1 MRIKCAIGLLF
12 LLAGRFFGQ
21 TVTTLNLS
29 TQGHNPDFAS
39 FPFTRP
45 ISTGPAVPATCQL
58 GQMFFNTAA
67 PAGQNIYA
75 CTQTNTW
82 TLLGAFTLLPAG
94 PSTLGG
100 VVVTGSSALNVNS
113 NGLLSANV
121 GTGPG
126 TLAAGND
133 TRIANALQ
141 PTSQIP
147 ATNVTGLARSATI
160 DTTSASNISTGIF
173 NVSLFPTTI
182 NSNTTG
188 NAATASSLGIVPKGC
203 NVGQFSVGISAT
215 GTANC
220 AQVAYTQV
228 SGTPSTYNQTVQVA
242 GSAQTQRTIVNFAA
256 GSNLTITPSDNG
268 SNTTTLTISGTGLQA
283 PSTTNKLLKY
293 TTGSSTT
300 AAQASDVISALGFTP
315 QNASGLNAPGGYAGL
330 DSTGLLAI
338 NEIPLAINSNTTG
351 KAATATALAAT
362 PVVCPGGQFAT
373 GIGANGNAICG
384 TPTGTAGLPDPGS
397 NGLVK
402 RTAANADGIATPGT
416 DYYAPGMP
424 IQDAD
429 LPSIITSSITGNAA
443 SATALATAP
452 AVCPGGQF
460 ATGIGPTGTAI
471 CGSPTGTGGLPD
483 PGSNGLVKR
492 TATNA
497 DAVAIAGTD
506 YYAPG
511 TPIADADLPNTIT
524 SSITGNAATATAL
537 AAAPTACAG
546 GQFVI
551 QINAKGNP
559 VACGTAVTG
568 GPSFSSGSGVPA
580 ISNCTSTTQGSAYQQ
595 TGVTTSVP
603 NGGGNMLWVC
613 SSTGSSVNSGF
624 NWIPITGHQVNAMA
638 FGCAANGSSNDQ
650 PCIQAAINL
659 AQKINQYTTWDNGT
673 NYFGN
678 NVYLPCGDY
687 AISSPIV
694 LPRGG
699 STNSMSYDPNGGV
712 VGLVGENV
720 NCTALTGIVGSGFYG
735 VGGVQ
740 VLKVGSGYTSAPS
753 VTFAGG
759 GCSTEPTAVAT
770 VQGAGSTIAF
780 IDTVYM
786 TGYGTGCTSMPSCTI
801 SGGGGNGGTCIA
813 VGRAMIEWAPLPIDT
828 YKRTFGEKISQIRF
842 KEPNQDGVM
851 AIHFQS
857 SNYPI
862 NNGCTIG
869 WNDVCERMES
879 SEFTYLDF
887 LGSNDYN
894 PASFMLTGDCNT
906 CTISHFH
913 NNPSGGTLGGKY
925 QTPLIYT
932 SWANG
937 SIKDEADGFQ
947 YGNID
952 TLDCGGNKGG
962 SAPCFQGR
970 VQRTTIHDTFCDGIR
985 RNVGM
990 PICYAFYNSAIAE
1003 LTNIGNEG
1011 NVGVQMQLE
1020 NSQHFIVNNLG
1031 IGSPLVTN
1039 GDNPLGGLSLL
1050 GSSEN
1055 QFRNL
1060 YSMSTTSFATWGA
1073 YRVST
1078 DATSYQ
1084 NEFINYQIVGT
1095 SEVSISN
1102 TASNYMRY
1110 CLTGSTC
1117 NTNTPF
1123 STIGTAPY

>member
-1 MRIKCAIGLLF
+1 
-12 LLAGRFFGQ
+12 
-21 TVTTLNLS
+21 
-29 TQGHNPDFAS
+29 
-39 FPFTRP
+39 
-45 ISTGPAVPATCQL
+45 
-58 GQMFFNTAA
+58 
-67 PAGQNIYA
+67 
-75 CTQTNTW
+75 
-82 TLLGAFTLLPAG
+82 
-94 PSTLGG
+94 
-100 VVVTGSSALNVNS
+100 
-113 NGLLSANV
+113 
-121 GTGPG
+121 
-126 TLAAGND
+126 
-133 TRIANALQ
+133 
-141 PTSQIP
+141 
-147 ATNVTGLARSATI
+147 
-160 DTTSASNISTGIF
+160 
-173 NVSLFPTTI
+173 
-182 NSNTTG
+182 
-188 NAATASSLGIVPKGC
+188 
-203 NVGQFSVGISAT
+203 
-215 GTANC
+215 
-220 AQVAYTQV
+220 
-228 SGTPSTYNQTVQVA
+228 
-242 GSAQTQRTIVNFAA
+242 
-256 GSNLTITPSDNG
+256 
-268 SNTTTLTISGTGLQA
+268 
-283 PSTTNKLLKY
+283 
-293 TTGSSTT
+293 
-300 AAQASDVISALGFTP
+300 
-315 QNASGLNAPGGYAGL
+315 
-330 DSTGLLAI
+330 
-338 NEIPLAINSNTTG
+338 
-351 KAATATALAAT
+351 
-362 PVVCPGGQFAT
+362 
-373 GIGANGNAICG
+373 
-384 TPTGTAGLPDPGS
+384 
-397 NGLVK
+397 
-402 RTAANADGIATPGT
+402 
-416 DYYAPGMP
+416 
-424 IQDAD
+424 
-429 LPSIITSSITGNAA
+429 
-443 SATALATAP
+443 
-452 AVCPGGQF
+452 
-460 ATGIGPTGTAI
+460 
-471 CGSPTGTGGLPD
+471 
-483 PGSNGLVKR
+483 
-492 TATNA
+492 
-497 DAVAIAGTD
+497 
-506 YYAPG
+506 
-511 TPIADADLPNTIT
+511 
-524 SSITGNAATATAL
+524 
-537 AAAPTACAG
+537 
-546 GQFVI
+546 
-551 QINAKGNP
+551 
-559 VACGTAVTG
+559 
-568 GPSFSSGSGVPA
+568 
-580 ISNCTSTTQGSAYQQ
+580 
-595 TGVTTSVP
+595 
-603 NGGGNMLWVC
+603 
-613 SSTGSSVNSGF
+613 
-624 NWIPITGHQVNAMA
+624 
-638 FGCAANGSSNDQ
+638 
-650 PCIQAAINL
+650 
-659 AQKINQYTTWDNGT
+659 
-673 NYFGN
+673 
-678 NVYLPCGDY
+678 
-687 AISSPIV
+687 
-694 LPRGG
+694 
-699 STNSMSYDPNGGV
+699 
-712 VGLVGENV
+712 
-720 NCTALTGIVGSGFYG
+720 
-735 VGGVQ
+735 
-740 VLKVGSGYTSAPS
+740 
-753 VTFAGG
+753 
-759 GCSTEPTAVAT
+759 
-770 VQGAGSTIAF
+770 
-780 IDTVYM
+780 
-786 TGYGTGCTSMPSCTI
+786 
-801 SGGGGNGGTCIA
+801 
-813 VGRAMIEWAPLPIDT
+813 MIEWAPLPIDT